1 MWKYSMKNSLVVE
14 QLVPY
19 KYLDKGRD
27 FNSSLKQDNII
38 VLLKDVYIMRHCHQ
52 EGPIP
57 GYWTQLTVIIYDHK

>member
-1 MWKYSMKNSLVVE
+1 MKNSLIVE

-27 FNSSLKQDNII
+27 FNSPLKQDSVI
-38 VLLKDVYIMRHCHQ
+38 VLLKDVFIMRHCHQ

-57 GYWTQLTVIIYDHK
+57 GY